1 MNRYATA
8 LVGGLMGLASG
19 LALVHPLS
27 AFLGP
32 TTITWDASSC
42 PTGIYTITAVARGT
56 SNTSRTF
63 SVITSNV
70 SLPKGAIVQ
79 QFSDLPAG
87 TYQVS
92 ATVTGNNDR
101 SFHSQVQTVQGGND
115 GGVTIFGRS
124 RPPSNPATGLARSRN
139 QPAAP
144 ASPPTGDRRLTP
156 AEAAAPAP
164 SATAVPQRANGVL
177 EANVRLLLALL
188 AEDSS
193 GPDRQWRRID
203 VVDDDADG
211 FFDYVAVES
220 TSGEVRIYRLRGSL

>member
-1 MNRYATA
+1 
-8 LVGGLMGLASG
+8 MGWASG

-32 TTITWDASSC
+32 TTIRWDASKC
-42 PTGIYTITAVARGT
+42 PSGVYTITAVARADET
-56 SNTSRTF
+56 QAF
-63 SVITSNV
+63 SIVTSNV
-70 SLPKGAIVQ
+70 SLPKGEIVQ
-79 QFSDLPAG
+79 QFPDLPAG

-92 ATVTGNNDR
+92 AMATGNNGR
-101 SFHSQVQTVQGGND
+101 AFISQAQTAQAGSDGTTGGA
-115 GGVTIFGRS
+115 VLVLGRS
-124 RPPSNPATGLARSRN
+124 RPPTTPAVGLARSRN

-144 ASPPTGDRRLTP
+144 PPPKDDRRLTP
-156 AEAAAPAP
+156 SEVATPAP

-177 EANVRLLLALL
+177 EANVRRLLALL